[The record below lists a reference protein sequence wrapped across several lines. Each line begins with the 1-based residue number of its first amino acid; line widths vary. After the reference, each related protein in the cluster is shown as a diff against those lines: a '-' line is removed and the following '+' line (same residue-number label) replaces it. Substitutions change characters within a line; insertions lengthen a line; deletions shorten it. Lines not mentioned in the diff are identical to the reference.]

1 MSRLD
6 LVDAVILAVLNAAR
20 VELSQEQWDELRRE
34 LLRLVKRRELKT

>member
-6 LVDAVILAVLNAAR
+6 LVDAVILAVLSAAKAS
-20 VELSQEQWDELRRE
+20 LSQEQWDELRRQ